1 MANERI
7 KNKFGQLS
15 KDRRA
20 GLIPF
25 LTAGDPDL
33 ATSQNLLNSLPQSGA
48 DLIELGIPF
57 SDPMADGPVI
67 QASSQRALKA
77 GITPNKI
84 LSMVSQF
91 RTFDNTTPIIL
102 MGYYNP
108 IYRYGTQNFLDDAR
122 KAGVDGLI
130 IVDLPVEEDELLELS
145 KSTEIDLIYL
155 IAPTTDDKRL
165 PIITRQASGFLYYV
179 SMTGVTGTKSVNRN
193 EVEDAFPIIRKYTEL
208 PIAVGFGIKTTKQAK
223 EIATF
228 ADAVVVGSA
237 LVSIIEKNLE
247 DKNYKV
253 DKKSVCNS
261 VLEQV
266 SDLAKAIKAISKSRN
281 VGQSE

>member
-1 MANERI
+1 MANDRI

-15 KDRRA
+15 KESRA
-20 GLIPF
+20 GLITF
-25 LTAGDPDL
+25 LTAGDPDM
-33 ATSQNLLNSLPQSGA
+33 ATGQNLLNSLPESGA

-77 GITPNKI
+77 GITLNKI

-108 IYRYGTQNFLDDAR
+108 IYRYGAQKFFDDAR

-130 IVDLPVEEDELLELS
+130 IVDLPVEENELLEFS
-145 KSTEIDLIYL
+145 KSKEIDLIYL
-155 IAPTTDDKRL
+155 IAPTTDERRL

-179 SMTGVTGTKSVNRN
+179 SMTGITGTRSANRI
-193 EVEDAFPIIRKYTEL
+193 EVEDAFPIMRQYTEL
-208 PIAVGFGIKTTKQAK
+208 PIAVGFGIKTAKQAK
-223 EIATF
+223 EIAMF

-247 DKNYKV
+247 GINSKV
-253 DKKSVCNS
+253 DKKRLCTS
-261 VLEQV
+261 VLKQV
-266 SDLAKAIKAISKSRN
+266 SNLSKAIKAAPKSRN
-281 VGQSE
+281 VGQSV